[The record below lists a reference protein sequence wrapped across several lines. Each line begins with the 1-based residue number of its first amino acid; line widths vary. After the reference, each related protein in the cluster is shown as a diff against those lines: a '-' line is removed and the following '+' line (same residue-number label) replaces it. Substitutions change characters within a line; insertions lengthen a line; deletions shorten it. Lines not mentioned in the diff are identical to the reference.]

1 MAWGKGR
8 KYRGG
13 LDRGRLT
20 DVFAAIIRVNQYTPH
35 LAAERGSMWGSILI
49 AVIRRRELD
58 YRISD
63 MMFAGH
69 LAENLPPVISS
80 ILSFSKTMQ

>member
-20 DVFAAIIRVNQYTPH
+20 DVFDAIILVNQYPH
-35 LAAERGSMWGSILI
+35 TVAAERGLMWGSI
-49 AVIRRRELD
+49 
-58 YRISD
+58 
-63 MMFAGH
+63 
-69 LAENLPPVISS
+69 
-80 ILSFSKTMQ
+80 